1 MKGRMK
7 NEQHKNAQNH
17 YAYGGAVNAKM
28 RDVGVKA
35 PQQNAGG
42 QKIIQEAKSKTTGM
56 KRCDR

>member
-35 PQQNAGG
+35 HGNNAGG
-42 QKIIQEAKSKTTGM
+42 EKIIKEAKGKTTGM
-56 KRCDR
+56 KRCD